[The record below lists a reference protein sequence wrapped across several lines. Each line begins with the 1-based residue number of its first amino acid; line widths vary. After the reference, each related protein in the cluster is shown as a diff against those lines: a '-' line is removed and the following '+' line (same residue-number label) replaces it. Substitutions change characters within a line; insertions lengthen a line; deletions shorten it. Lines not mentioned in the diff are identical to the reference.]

1 MGQPSRALDLLLH
14 RTFQPWE
21 GGEGL
26 VLGQYIRAHFLLG
39 RRALENGDASKALD
53 EFNAALDVPENLG
66 EAKHLL
72 ANQTDIYYWLGV
84 ASCKLGKNEDAK
96 GWWKR
101 ATAHK
106 SDFQQMSVRSISDMT
121 YWNAI
126 SHQRL
131 GEDAEAEAILR
142 SIYEYSNQLEQTEP
156 KIDYFATSL
165 PAMLLLN
172 EDLVKRNGIE
182 AKFLRAQAL
191 AGWDRRA
198 EAEAL
203 LREILDIDMN
213 HTGAADLLDQI
224 QTLKEQITAD

>member
-1 MGQPSRALDLLLH
+1 
-14 RTFQPWE
+14 
-21 GGEGL
+21 
-26 VLGQYIRAHFLLG
+26 
-39 RRALENGDASKALD
+39 
-53 EFNAALDVPENLG
+53 
-66 EAKHLL
+66 L

-84 ASCKLGKNEDAK
+84 ASCKLGKSEDAK

-106 SDFQQMSVRSISDMT
+106 GDFQQMSVRSISDMT

-131 GEDAEAEAILR
+131 GEGAEAEAILR

-191 AGWDRRA
+191 AGLDQTA
-198 EAEAL
+198 EAATL
-203 LREILDIDMN
+203 LRGILGIDMN